1 MKELKVVTNRRAEML
16 DITAE
21 VNRLIPSSMDSGVC
35 HVFCTHTTAGLTVNE
50 NADPDVQRDI
60 LGALERLVPWDD
72 PAYRHG
78 EGNSAAHLKAS
89 MMGFSQT
96 LPVSRGRL
104 CMGIWQ
110 GLYLCEFDGP
120 RTRTVM
126 VQFFKESDLS

>member
-1 MKELKVVTNRRAEML
+1 MKELKVVTKRRTEML

-21 VNRLIPSSMDSGVC
+21 VNRLIPSFMDSGVC
-35 HVFCTHTTAGLTVNE
+35 HVFCNHTTAGLTVNE

-60 LGALERLVPWDD
+60 LGVLERLIPWDD

-89 MMGFSQT
+89 MLGFSQM
-96 LPVSRGRL
+96 LPFGKGRL

-110 GLYLCEFDGP
+110 GIYLCEFDGP
-120 RTRTVM
+120 RTRTVT
-126 VQFFKESDLS
+126 VQFLKEQSLS

>member
-21 VNRLIPSSMDSGVC
+21 VNRLIPASMDSGVC
-35 HVFCTHTTAGLTVNE
+35 HVFCNHTTAGLTVNE

-60 LGALERLVPWDD
+60 LGALERLVPRDD

-89 MMGFSQT
+89 MLGFSQM
-96 LPVSRGRL
+96 LPFSKGRL

-110 GLYLCEFDGP
+110 GIYLCEFDGP
-120 RTRTVM
+120 RTRTVT
-126 VQFFKESDLS
+126 VQFLKEQSLS

>member
-21 VNRLIPSSMDSGVC
+21 VNRLIPASMDSGVC

-60 LGALERLVPWDD
+60 LGALERLVPWGD

-78 EGNSAAHLKAS
+78 EGNSAAHFESLHD
-89 MMGFSQT
+89 GVFSDTAGQPGT
-96 LPVSRGRL
+96 PVHGHL
-104 CMGIWQ
+104 AGA
-110 GLYLCEFDGP
+110 
-120 RTRTVM
+120 
-126 VQFFKESDLS
+126 LSV

>member
-50 NADPDVQRDI
+50 NADPDVPRDI

-96 LPVSRGRL
+96 LPVSKGRL

>member
-1 MKELKVVTNRRAEML
+1 MKELKVATSRRAEML

-21 VNRLIPSSMDSGVC
+21 INRLIPASMDSGVC
-35 HVFCTHTTAGLTVNE
+35 QVFCAHTTAGLTVNE
-50 NADPDVQRDI
+50 NADPDVLRDI
-60 LGALERLVPWDD
+60 LAALERLAPWDD

-89 MMGFSQT
+89 MMGFFQT
-96 LPVSRGRL
+96 LPVSQGRL

-120 RTRTVM
+120 RTRTVT
-126 VQFFKESDLS
+126 VRFFKEQSLS

>member
-1 MKELKVVTNRRAEML
+1 MKELKVVTNRRTEML

-35 HVFCTHTTAGLTVNE
+35 HVFCNHTTAGLTVNE

-60 LGALERLVPWDD
+60 LGALERLVPRDD

-89 MMGFSQT
+89 MLGFSQM
-96 LPVSRGRL
+96 LPFSKGRL

-110 GLYLCEFDGP
+110 GIYLCEFDGP
-120 RTRTVM
+120 RTRTVT
-126 VQFFKESDLS
+126 VQFLKEQSLS

>member
-50 NADPDVQRDI
+50 NADPDVPRDI

>member
-21 VNRLIPSSMDSGVC
+21 VNRLIPASMDSGVC
-35 HVFCTHTTAGLTVNE
+35 HVFCNHTTAGLTVNE
-50 NADPDVQRDI
+50 NADPDVQLDI

-96 LPVSRGRL
+96 LPVSHGRL
-104 CMGIWQ
+104 DMGIWQ

-120 RTRTVM
+120 RTRTVT
-126 VQFFKESDLS
+126 VRFFKEQSLS

>member
-1 MKELKVVTNRRAEML
+1 MKELKVVTSRRAEML

-21 VNRLIPSSMDSGVC
+21 INRLIPASMDSGVC
-35 HVFCTHTTAGLTVNE
+35 QVFCAHTTAGLTVNE

-60 LGALERLVPWDD
+60 LAALERMVPWDD

-89 MMGFSQT
+89 MMGFSQM
-96 LPVSRGRL
+96 LPVCKGRL
-104 CMGIWQ
+104 RMGTWQ

-126 VQFFKESDLS
+126 VQFFRESDLS

>member
-21 VNRLIPSSMDSGVC
+21 VNRLIPASMDSGVC
-35 HVFCTHTTAGLTVNE
+35 HVFCNHTTAGLTVNE

-60 LGALERLVPWDD
+60 LGALERLVPWGD

-96 LPVSRGRL
+96 LPVSQGRL
-104 CMGIWQ
+104 DMGIWQ

-120 RTRTVM
+120 RTRTVT
-126 VQFFKESDLS
+126 VRFFKEQSLS

>member
-1 MKELKVVTNRRAEML
+1 MNELKVATNRRAEML

-21 VNRLIPSSMDSGVC
+21 INRLVPASMDSGVC
-35 HVFCTHTTAGLTVNE
+35 HVFCAHTTAGLTVNE

-60 LGALERLVPWDD
+60 LAALERLVPWND

-89 MMGFSQT
+89 MMGFSQM
-96 LPVSRGRL
+96 LPVCKGRL
-104 CMGIWQ
+104 SMGIWQ

-120 RTRTVM
+120 RTRTVT
-126 VQFFKESDLS
+126 VRFFMESDLS

>member
-1 MKELKVVTNRRAEML
+1 MKELKVATSRRAEML

-21 VNRLIPSSMDSGVC
+21 INRLIPASMDSGVC
-35 HVFCTHTTAGLTVNE
+35 QVFCAHTTAGLTVNE

-60 LGALERLVPWDD
+60 LAALERLVPWDD

-96 LPVSRGRL
+96 LPVCKGRL
-104 CMGIWQ
+104 RMGIWQ

>member
-21 VNRLIPSSMDSGVC
+21 VNRLIPASMDSGVC

-96 LPVSRGRL
+96 LPVSQGRL

-120 RTRTVM
+120 RTRTVT
-126 VQFFKESDLS
+126 VRFFKEQSLS

>member
-21 VNRLIPSSMDSGVC
+21 VNRLIPSSMDSGAC

-50 NADPDVQRDI
+50 NADPDVPRDI

>member
-1 MKELKVVTNRRAEML
+1 MKELKVVTKRRTEML

-21 VNRLIPSSMDSGVC
+21 VNRLIPSFMDSGVC
-35 HVFCTHTTAGLTVNE
+35 HVFCNHTTAGLTVNE

-60 LGALERLVPWDD
+60 LGALERLIPWDD

-89 MMGFSQT
+89 MLGFSQM
-96 LPVSRGRL
+96 LPFGKGRL

-110 GLYLCEFDGP
+110 GIYLCEFDGP
-120 RTRTVM
+120 RTRTVT
-126 VQFFKESDLS
+126 VQFLKEQSLS